1 MSFHY
6 LTLSFSFTHHPPFNN
21 SWIYDC
27 PQKKTNRGCNK
38 VAKKLRG
45 LNDPPS
51 RKVFVGGLPFE
62 CDEGMVKRF
71 FDEGMMM
78 SSSSSKEEVELLHVK
93 LLKFEDS
100 KRCKGQAFLTFDCDE
115 GAQLAIRSMNGSV
128 WKDIE
133 EPGMSS
139 KSGKNK
145 SKGKTGGDETRK
157 ELRLKVTKVLNR
169 HVTKNSKR
177 G

>member
-1 MSFHY
+1 
-6 LTLSFSFTHHPPFNN
+6 
-21 SWIYDC
+21 
-27 PQKKTNRGCNK
+27 
-38 VAKKLRG
+38 
-45 LNDPPS
+45 
-51 RKVFVGGLPFE
+51 
-62 CDEGMVKRF
+62 MVKRF
-71 FDEGMMM
+71 FDEGMMKT
-78 SSSSSKEEVELLHVK
+78 SSSSKEEVELVHVK

-139 KSGKNK
+139 KSSKSGKNK
-145 SKGKTGGDETRK
+145 KGKTGGDETRK

>member
-1 MSFHY
+1 M
-6 LTLSFSFTHHPPFNN
+6 
-21 SWIYDC
+21 
-27 PQKKTNRGCNK
+27 
-38 VAKKLRG
+38 
-45 LNDPPS
+45 
-51 RKVFVGGLPFE
+51 FVGGLPFE

-71 FDEGMMM
+71 FDEGMMTTL
-78 SSSSSKEEVELLHVK
+78 SSSKVEVELMHVK

-139 KSGKNK
+139 KSKSGKNK
-145 SKGKTGGDETRK
+145 KGKTGGGDETKK